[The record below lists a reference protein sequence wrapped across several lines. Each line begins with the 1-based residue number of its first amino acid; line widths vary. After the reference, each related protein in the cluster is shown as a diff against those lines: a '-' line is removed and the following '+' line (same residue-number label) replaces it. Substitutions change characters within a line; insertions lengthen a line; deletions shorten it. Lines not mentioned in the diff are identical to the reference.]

1 MRLPS
6 RPVEGGAR
14 VSKPDLARDPQGQT
28 VSSRNAGRSLN
39 SLSAP
44 AAQNWPAG
52 PEEQRPVRRGPRSP
66 AEAPAAVR
74 GRPARRP
81 LPRER
86 CPADRPGHA
95 HATVQA
101 PKCRAACSAATPTG
115 TPNVTLTLTLAR
127 QDRARSPPGEPR
139 GAAHRTPA
147 ASAPRRSRE
156 RAGRSLPAAGARCP
170 RTHPP
175 DGPPGVRLHHPGA
188 VQVVVVGR
196 RVARRQEAARAGRVD
211 PAAALRCKR
220 QTQAVTVGV
229 EASPLRAPR
238 RGPAPPSAPRRR
250 PAGGRC
256 PPRLEPGG

>member
-1 MRLPS
+1 MSLPAPQAS
-6 RPVEGGAR
+6 PSQCDFLLVLWKVERASPNLTSPEIHRG
-14 VSKPDLARDPQGQT
+14 KPH

-127 QDRARSPPGEPR
+127 QDRARAAQ
-139 GAAHRTPA
+139 GAAGSPA
-147 ASAPRRSRE
+147 PHARGLGPQTRCGSA
-156 RAGRSLPAAGARCP
+156 
-170 RTHPP
+170 
-175 DGPPGVRLHHPGA
+175 
-188 VQVVVVGR
+188 
-196 RVARRQEAARAGRVD
+196 
-211 PAAALRCKR
+211 PAAASPR
-220 QTQAVTVGV
+220 QGRGARAHTHLMVLPGSASTTQVQ
-229 EASPLRAPR
+229 
-238 RGPAPPSAPRRR
+238 
-250 PAGGRC
+250 C
-256 PPRLEPGG
+256 RLLS

>member
-14 VSKPDLARDPQGQT
+14 VSKPDLAHEIPRGKPH

-74 GRPARRP
+74 GHPARRP

-127 QDRARSPPGEPR
+127 QDRARALPGEPR

-147 ASAPRRSRE
+147 ASAPRRV
-156 RAGRSLPAAGARCP
+156 AGARRPQPP
-170 RTHPP
+170 R
-175 DGPPGVRLHHPGA
+175 GRGA
-188 VQVVVVGR
+188 VP
-196 RVARRQEAARAGRVD
+196 ARA
-211 PAAALRCKR
+211 P
-220 QTQAVTVGV
+220 T
-229 EASPLRAPR
+229 
-238 RGPAPPSAPRRR
+238 
-250 PAGGRC
+250 
-256 PPRLEPGG
+256 

>member
-14 VSKPDLARDPQGQT
+14 VSKPDLARDPLGQT

-127 QDRARSPPGEPR
+127 QDRARAAQ
-139 GAAHRTPA
+139 GAAGSR
-147 ASAPRRSRE
+147 APH
-156 RAGRSLPAAGARCP
+156 ACGLGPQTVAGARRPQPP
-170 RTHPP
+170 R
-175 DGPPGVRLHHPGA
+175 GRGA
-188 VQVVVVGR
+188 VP
-196 RVARRQEAARAGRVD
+196 ARA
-211 PAAALRCKR
+211 P
-220 QTQAVTVGV
+220 T
-229 EASPLRAPR
+229 
-238 RGPAPPSAPRRR
+238 
-250 PAGGRC
+250 
-256 PPRLEPGG
+256 